1 MTGSSEEEQVMIEAP
16 LRTVAYLEAI
26 ILRSLLRNLLGFDFV
41 EFTILAS
48 RNESRGVN
56 TAGMHLVYFR
66 RISDLK
72 STMSLANMGESRRN
86 EKNAPFKELLV
97 CSMLPPTH
105 SSCLRLQTPQ
115 AC

>member
-1 MTGSSEEEQVMIEAP
+1 MVETPS
-16 LRTVAYLEAI
+16 RTVAYLEAI
-26 ILRSLLRNLLGFDFV
+26 ILRSLLRGESKKLLDLDFV

-72 STMSLANMGESRRN
+72 
-86 EKNAPFKELLV
+86 P
-97 CSMLPPTH
+97 CH
-105 SSCLRLQTPQ
+105 
-115 AC
+115 